1 MNMKKLAELAK
12 VSVST
17 VSKAFSYSDEISEE
31 KREYIF
37 DVAKKAG
44 CYDKYCKAV
53 FKKPVIA
60 VICPEFESGYYSQ
73 QLFFFEREIQKQ
85 GGIMIVSSA
94 NFDKARQDE
103 LIEYFTQV
111 LKADGVIVYHYK
123 NTDTKYSVPIVTI
136 GENENFDSVCLSSAQ
151 AMNEAVKSFAQ
162 NGRKEIAFIGECLT
176 KSKREIFVDAMKNN
190 GLNIN
195 DEYIFE
201 SEKRFQ
207 AAGYEAMNC
216 LLERGNT
223 PSAVVAAY
231 DEIAIGAMKS
241 IYEHGK
247 RIPEDI
253 SIIGMDDIRTAP
265 YLNVSL
271 SSITSYNEDFCQI
284 VTDILFENIKHG
296 RQKPRKINISSE
308 LIKRESAK

>member
-37 DVAKKAG
+37 ELAKKTG
-44 CYDKYCKAV
+44 CYDKYSKAV

-73 QLFFFEREIQKQ
+73 QLYFFEREIQKQ

-94 NFDKARQDE
+94 NFEKTRQEE
-103 LIEYFTQV
+103 LVGYFTQV
-111 LKADGVIVYHYK
+111 LKADGIIIYGYR
-123 NTDTKYSVPIVTI
+123 NTDTKYSVPVVII
-136 GENENFDSVCLSSAQ
+136 GENEIFDSVCLSSAQ

-162 NGRKEIAFIGECLT
+162 NGRKKIAFIGESLT
-176 KSKREIFVDAMKNN
+176 KSKREIFVEAMKNS
-190 GLNIN
+190 GLNVN
-195 DEYIFE
+195 YEYIFE

-216 LLERGNT
+216 LLEREDT
-223 PSAVVAAY
+223 PSAVIAAY

-247 RIPEDI
+247 KIPDDI
-253 SIIGMDDIRTAP
+253 EIIGMDDIRTAP
-265 YLNVSL
+265 YLSVSL

-296 RQKPRKINISSE
+296 RQKPRKINVSSE